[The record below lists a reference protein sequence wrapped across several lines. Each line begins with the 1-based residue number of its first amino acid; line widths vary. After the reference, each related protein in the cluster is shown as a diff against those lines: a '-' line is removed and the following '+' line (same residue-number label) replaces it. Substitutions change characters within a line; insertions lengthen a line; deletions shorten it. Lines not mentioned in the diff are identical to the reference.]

1 MAMTWQDYLNQTRS
15 AQGQLPRYP
24 TNDFPWIPGLG
35 QLPPGPP
42 GPGTTSAPNGP
53 PPPTPASGGLG
64 GTGTYQPFSLAQLF
78 SNLFPPGTVFPT
90 GMGTTP
96 FGGAIPAD
104 QQATAAISWRDF
116 LQNRTQ
122 YEQDF
127 AEAQRRYNQDFGFAQ
142 GQDTRNFGENV
153 RQFQTQFD
161 EAKRRYD
168 QEFPWLKKRDAWSI
182 AGASLLPNARFLT
195 R

>member
-1 MAMTWQDYLNQTRS
+1 MTWQEYLEKTKN
-15 AQGQLPRYP
+15 AQNGIPRNP
-24 TNDFPWIPGLG
+24 TNDFPWIPGLN
-35 QLPPGPP
+35 QLPPGPTQ
-42 GPGTTSAPNGP
+42 GTT
-53 PPPTPASGGLG
+53 
-64 GTGTYQPFSLAQLF
+64 TGTTTPSPWQPFSLAQLF
-78 SNLFPPGTVFPT
+78 ANLFPPGTVFPA

-96 FGGAIPAD
+96 FGGTIPAD

-116 LQNRTQ
+116 LQNRMQ

-127 AEAQRRYNQDFGFAQ
+127 AEARRRYDQDFGFSSE
-142 GQDTRNFGENV
+142 QDRRNFGENV

-182 AGASLLPNARFLT
+182 AGAALLPNARFLT

>member
-1 MAMTWQDYLNQTRS
+1 MATWQDYLNQTRA
-15 AQGQLPRYP
+15 AQGLPRYP
-24 TNDFPWIPGLG
+24 TNDFPWIPGLN

-42 GPGTTSAPNGP
+42 Q
-53 PPPTPASGGLG
+53 
-64 GTGTYQPFSLAQLF
+64 GTGTAPTGVPQAPPVATPGSYQPFSLAQLF
-78 SNLFPPGTVFPT
+78 AGLFPVGTNFPA

-96 FGGAIPAD
+96 FGGTIPAD

-116 LQNRTQ
+116 LQNRMQ

-127 AEAQRRYNQDFGFAQ
+127 AEAQRRYNQDFGFASE
-142 GQDTRNFGENV
+142 QDTRNFGENV

-168 QEFPWLKKRDAWSI
+168 QELPWLKKRDAWSI
-182 AGASLLPNARFLT
+182 AGAALLPNARFLT